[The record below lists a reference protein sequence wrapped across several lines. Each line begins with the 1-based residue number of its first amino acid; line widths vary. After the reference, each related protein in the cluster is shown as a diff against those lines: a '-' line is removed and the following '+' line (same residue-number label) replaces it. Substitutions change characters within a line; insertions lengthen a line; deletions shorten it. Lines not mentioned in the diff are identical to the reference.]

1 MPAGF
6 VGGTLQRRS
15 AAMALIVAAFAVGLF
30 LAAGMQGATFGGST
44 ASSESN
50 SGDVVVSGGSF
61 EW

>member
-6 VGGTLQRRS
+6 VGGTLPRRS
-15 AAMALIVAAFAVGLF
+15 AAMSLIVAAIAAGLF
-30 LAAGMQGATFGGST
+30 LAAGLQGATFGGSA

-50 SGDVVVSGGSF
+50 SGDVVLSGSGF